1 MIGIM
6 WIDMQLALIQQSSY
20 RKTLLNSL
28 ILFLLP
34 FLLTVTVAPLPTSAL
49 DWVPTEEEIKK
60 YRKSWNPLSHGPVLL
75 QSVDIQPKG
84 QLSIREFLF
93 TQIGERSFGNHLS
106 PATDSNSGPVHLYQV
121 APSINTSYGLTNHVE
136 LGAAIS
142 MNTFWATRN
151 GESTSATSLGD
162 TSLIMKYR
170 PIIQDPESWR
180 PSLTHFTQVV
190 LPTSK
195 WADAEKPPGG
205 FTPLGRLPNTR
216 FGEYGLTQG
225 LMTRKILQPFRISAA
240 VFYTY
245 SAPGDNNGQTTYTSD
260 IVNTRLIFEHIL
272 NDQKGFGYNIELS
285 TLHGLTW
292 RADGHEI
299 NAGQQHGFTIIGV
312 EPALQWNISG
322 SWLVAVG
329 CLFTVAGQNS
339 IDAIYP
345 NLSVFWYWDKS
356 GKIIMR

>member
-1 MIGIM
+1 MKTIRFFRHQLSIL
-6 WIDMQLALIQQSSY
+6 ILLELVLQLASPIPAHS
-20 RKTLLNSL
+20 
-28 ILFLLP
+28 F
-34 FLLTVTVAPLPTSAL
+34 
-49 DWVPTEEEIKK
+49 DWVPTDEEIKK
-60 YRKSWNPLSHGPVLL
+60 YRQSWNPLSHGPVLL
-75 QSVDIQPKG
+75 QSVDTQPKG

-93 TQIGERSFGNHLS
+93 SQIGESSFGNRLS
-106 PATDSNSGPVHLYQV
+106 VPTDSKNGPVHLYQV
-121 APSINTSYGLTNHVE
+121 SPSINTAYGLTNHIE

-142 MNTFWATRN
+142 MNSFWATQN
-151 GESTSATSLGD
+151 GQSTSSTGLGD

-180 PSLTHFTQVV
+180 PSLTHYTQVV
-190 LPTSK
+190 LPTSR

-205 FTPLGRLPNTR
+205 FSPLGRLPSTR

-245 SAPGDNNGQTTYTSD
+245 AVPGENGGKNTYTGD
-260 IVNTRLIFEHIL
+260 VVNTRLIFEHIL
-272 NDQKGFGYNIELS
+272 NDQTGFGYNIEIS

-292 RADGHEI
+292 RADGHQI
-299 NAGQQHGFTIIGV
+299 NAGQKNGFTIIGV
-312 EPALQWNISG
+312 EPALQWNFSQN
-322 SWLVAVG
+322 WLVAVG
-329 CLFTVAGQNS
+329 CQFTVAGQNA

-356 GKIIMR
+356 GKIVMR